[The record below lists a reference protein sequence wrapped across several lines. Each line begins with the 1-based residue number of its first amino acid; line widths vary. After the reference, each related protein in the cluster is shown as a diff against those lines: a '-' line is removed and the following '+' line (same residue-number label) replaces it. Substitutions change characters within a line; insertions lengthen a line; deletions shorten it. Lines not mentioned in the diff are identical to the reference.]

1 MFLTSWE
8 LVQDKIKTYKP
19 KQDIKVL
26 ITKIEEDTKKI
37 FLKLPKE

>member
-1 MFLTSWE
+1 LHVSE
-8 LVQDKIKTYKP
+8 IGEDKIKEYKP
-19 KQDIKVL
+19 KQTINVL